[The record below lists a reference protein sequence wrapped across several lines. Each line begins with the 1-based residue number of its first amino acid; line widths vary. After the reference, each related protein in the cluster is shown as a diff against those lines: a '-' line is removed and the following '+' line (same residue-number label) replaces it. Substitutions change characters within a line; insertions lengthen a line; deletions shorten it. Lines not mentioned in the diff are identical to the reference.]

1 MWAWWGC
8 LCERIRC
15 EFGLLLGRVRNLGG
29 LLLGFWVLG
38 PEMPRVRAVGKECGL
53 EAHRTEQ
60 TLRDLT
66 SHASPEAP
74 VAIRMVCIVDRTWD
88 SPCFVNLIRS
98 TKICSLCSDVLILI
112 LSWPFLLK
120 SQALYA
126 DEFCRLLGWG
136 LWCRSED
143 RGARIWSGSRRS
155 PCPVASV
162 LVHRS
167 LSHSLPSLLWWQ
179 VDSYKMNHKMRL

>member
-1 MWAWWGC
+1 
-8 LCERIRC
+8 
-15 EFGLLLGRVRNLGG
+15 
-29 LLLGFWVLG
+29 
-38 PEMPRVRAVGKECGL
+38 MPRVRAVGKECGL
-53 EAHRTEQ
+53 EAQRTER
-60 TLRDLT
+60 TLKDLT

-74 VAIRMVCIVDRTWD
+74 VAIRMVCIVDPTWD

-98 TKICSLCSDVLILI
+98 TEICSMCSDVLILI

-143 RGARIWSGSRRS
+143 RGARIWSGSRCS
-155 PCPVASV
+155 PCLVASV

-167 LSHSLPSLLWWQ
+167 LFDSLPSLL
-179 VDSYKMNHKMRL
+179 VTSVFRLVLTLDPTGYHFSSHKVWKPSFLVLTKLRTRHPPENWTSFLC